1 MGTSGDAAYDYI
13 IVGGGT
19 AGCVLANRLT
29 ANGRHRVLL
38 LEAGGEGRNPWITI
52 PAGFYKLLTNPR
64 YNWHFKT
71 DPEPGT
77 GNREIAIPRGKGLG
91 GSTLINGM
99 IWVQGQPLDY
109 DAWAQSGC
117 LGWSFNDVA
126 PIFRRIEHYRG
137 PVTQALRGDAGPMS
151 IDEVVERP
159 DIADAFLDA
168 AEAAGIPRN
177 PDYNGQSQDGVG
189 LYQVNQR
196 NGQRV
201 SAAAAYLAPARNRT
215 NLRVET
221 GVHVTGL
228 TFDGPRVTGV
238 SAVKGGRR
246 VSYAT
251 QGEVILA
258 AGAIQSPQVL
268 ELSGIGDPAVL
279 GAIGVD
285 VRHALPGVGANYV
298 DHFCTRL
305 NWRVSQPVTLNEET
319 RGIRLVANVLRYLTQ
334 RKGVLTFGTGLAHG
348 FARTREG
355 LEGPDIQYFF
365 MHASYAN
372 AAERKLEPE
381 PGMTLGVTQLRPQ
394 SRGTIHARSP
404 DPFDQPAIRPNFLDA
419 EEDRRCI
426 VEGMRL
432 GRTILDQ
439 APMNPYRVREMS
451 PGRDCQDSGDWL
463 RFARETG
470 QTIYHAAGTC
480 RMGVDPNAVV
490 DPRLLVHGMKGLRV
504 VDASVMPAMVSG
516 NTQAA
521 VFMIAEKAAD
531 LILEDAR

>member
-1 MGTSGDAAYDYI
+1 MMTTPGEAVHDYI

-19 AGCVLANRLT
+19 AGCVLANRLS
-29 ANGRHRVLL
+29 ADGRHRVLL
-38 LEAGGEGRNPWITI
+38 LEAGGEGRSPWITI
-52 PAGFYKLLTNPR
+52 PAGFYKLLTNPH

-109 DAWAQSGC
+109 DGWAQSGC
-117 LGWSFNDVA
+117 LGWGFDDVA
-126 PIFRRIEHYRG
+126 PLFRRIERYQGPLVGPRG
-137 PVTQALRGDAGPMS
+137 TGGPLP

-159 DIADAFLDA
+159 AIATAFLDA

-177 PDYNGQSQDGVG
+177 ADYNGASQDGVG

-196 NGQRV
+196 GGQRV
-201 SAAAAYLAPARNRT
+201 SAAAAYLAPARSRP
-215 NLRVET
+215 NLTVVT

-228 TFDGPRVTGV
+228 TFDGDRVTGV
-238 SAVKGGRR
+238 TGVRGRTP
-246 VSYAT
+246 VTFHTA
-251 QGEVILA
+251 GEVVLA
-258 AGAIQSPQVL
+258 AGAIQSPQLL
-268 ELSGIGDPAVL
+268 ELSGIGDPEVL
-279 GAIGVD
+279 GRIGVP
-285 VRHALPGVGANYV
+285 VRQALPGVGANYV
-298 DHFCTRL
+298 DHFCTRM

-319 RGIRLVANVLRYLTQ
+319 RGPRLVANVLRYLFQ

-348 FARTREG
+348 FVRTRAG
-355 LEGPDIQYFF
+355 LEGPDVQYFF

-372 AAERKLEPE
+372 AAERKLEPR

-404 DPFDQPAIRPNFLDA
+404 DPFDPPSIRPNFLDA
-419 EEDRRCI
+419 EEDRRCL

-432 GRTILDQ
+432 GRKILEQ
-439 APMNPYRVREMS
+439 APMDAFRVHEMS
-451 PGRDCQDSGDWL
+451 PGPDCDADADWL

-480 RMGVDPNAVV
+480 RMGSDPGAVV
-490 DPRLLVHGMKGLRV
+490 DSRLSVRGLRGLRV
-504 VDASVMPAMVSG
+504 VDASIMPAMVSG

-521 VFMIAEKAAD
+521 VFMIAEKGAD
-531 LILEDAR
+531 MILEDAR